1 MIYNKEHQCV
11 EWKESWRDE
20 YLKWICGY
28 ANAYGGRL
36 YVGKSDD
43 GRVKHT
49 DSAELRK
56 LLEDIPNKITNAMG
70 IIADV
75 NLCEEDG
82 EELLEIV
89 VEKYPNLISLHGKY
103 YYRSGS
109 TMREITGKELDR
121 ALLKSQGKTWDG
133 MPVPKLTA
141 TDLNSTAIQYFI
153 SKSVQHGRLSD
164 EDVIISR
171 KMMLENM
178 HLIDDDGYLMRA
190 AMLAFYNDPEK
201 WITGAY
207 IKIGRF
213 GMSDSDLLYQ
223 DEIHGPLILQADATI
238 DLIYTKYLKA
248 LVDYD
253 GLTRTENYM
262 VHKDA
267 FREIL
272 LNAIVHKD
280 YSSCNPI
287 QISVYDDKIYIWN
300 DGKMPA
306 NLQSTEDLFAKH
318 SSKPYNPKLAG
329 IFFRGGLIE
338 AWGRGFDK
346 IKTACLANNCPLPE
360 YTITEGGIMVL
371 CNAGSRYL
379 SLAKDI
385 QPVQSEQVMIRSIL
399 EFCVEPHSI
408 QEIMTYVGASN
419 RSTFK
424 RKYFDHLVETGMLE
438 MTIKDKPT
446 SSKQKYITSKR

>member
-1 MIYNKEHQCV
+1 MISNKEHQCI

-36 YVGKSDD
+36 YVGKRDD
-43 GRVKHT
+43 GSVKHT
-49 DSAELRK
+49 DAAELRK

-75 NLCEEDG
+75 NLCEENG
-82 EELLEIV
+82 EEFLEIV
-89 VEKYPNLISLHGKY
+89 VEKYPNLISFRGKY

-109 TMREITGKELDR
+109 TMHEITGKELDR
-121 ALLKSQGKTWDG
+121 ALLKSQGKTWDS
-133 MPVPKLTA
+133 MPIPKLKA
-141 TDLNSTAIQYFI
+141 ADLDSSAIRYFITKAIQR
-153 SKSVQHGRLSD
+153 GRLS
-164 EDVIISR
+164 EDDANVSTEVL
-171 KMMLENM
+171 LENM
-178 HLIDDDGYLMRA
+178 HLIDDEGYLMRA

-207 IKIGRF
+207 IKIGFF
-213 GMSDSDLLYQ
+213 GQSDSDLLYQ
-223 DEIHGPLILQADATI
+223 DEIHGPLILQADAAI
-238 DLIYTKYLKA
+238 DLIYAKYLKA
-248 LVDYD
+248 LIDYE
-253 GLTRTENYM
+253 GITRTESYM
-262 VHKDA
+262 VHRDA

-287 QISVYDDKIYIWN
+287 QISVYNEKVYIWN
-300 DGKMPA
+300 DGEMPA
-306 NLQSTEDLFAKH
+306 NLQSTEDLFEKH

-346 IKTACLANNCPLPE
+346 IKKACQENLCPLPE
-360 YTITEGGIMVL
+360 YTINEDGIMVL
-371 CNAGSRYL
+371 CNAGDKYL
-379 SLAKDI
+379 SLVGHI
-385 QPVQSEQVMIRSIL
+385 QPVQNEQAVIRSIL

-408 QEIMTYVGASN
+408 QEIMTHVGASN

-424 RKYFDHLVETGMLE
+424 RNYFDHLVETGRLE

-446 SSKQKYITSKR
+446 SSKQKYITTKG